1 MLSTLALWLLAG
13 CGGPGVA
20 TATAIPADIVRPD
33 QPTPAYSTA
42 QPRYRIDESTPV
54 PLFAVTLPAQAED
67 APPPSESR
75 MDLVTAL
82 LMDQPPSAMGIAS
95 GGVTVFSEPGGAALT
110 SVPPGLALT
119 VTGRSR
125 DGAWLAVYTNDAIVG
140 WIPAGSVLL
149 YGADD
154 LTVVDKAFSPAPVAT
169 LLAQAMT
176 PASTPISQILDARRN
191 PPVTT
196 PAAAPALDT
205 APAAPGNATVGAIV
219 TGGNTN
225 LRAGP
230 GADNRVLASLPPE
243 SQVIVLGRTEAGDWL
258 QLRTPNG
265 DGWVSAARVTL
276 PGAVDALPVTI
287 P

>member
-1 MLSTLALWLLAG
+1 
-13 CGGPGVA
+13 
-20 TATAIPADIVRPD
+20 
-33 QPTPAYSTA
+33 
-42 QPRYRIDESTPV
+42 
-54 PLFAVTLPAQAED
+54 
-67 APPPSESR
+67 

-95 GGVTVFSEPGGAALT
+95 GGVTVYSEPGGAALT

-125 DGAWLAVYTNDAIVG
+125 DGAWLAVYTNDAVVG

-154 LTVVDKAFSPAPVAT
+154 LTIVDKAFSPAPVAT

-176 PASTPISQILDARRN
+176 PANTPISQILDNRRN
-191 PPVTT
+191 QPVAT
-196 PAAAPALDT
+196 PVAPTAIDAAAVS
-205 APAAPGNATVGAIV
+205 PGNATVGAV
-219 TGGNTN
+219 VADGNTN

-230 GADNRVLASLPPE
+230 GAESRVLASLPPE
-243 SQVIVLGRTEAGDWL
+243 AQVIVLGRTEAADWL
-258 QLRTPNG
+258 QVRTPNG
-265 DGWVSAARVTL
+265 DGWVSAARVAL
-276 PGAVDALPVTI
+276 PGPVDALPVTT